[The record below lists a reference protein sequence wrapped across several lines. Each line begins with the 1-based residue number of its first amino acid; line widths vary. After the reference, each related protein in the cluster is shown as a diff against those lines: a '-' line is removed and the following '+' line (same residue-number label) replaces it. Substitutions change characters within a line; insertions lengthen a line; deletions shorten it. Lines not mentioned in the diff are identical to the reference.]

1 MHACVLASGSG
12 GNALWLESGSEALL
26 VDCGLTVPELSRRLA
41 LIGRDVKRLSGIV
54 VTHDHGDHVGSSV
67 VLARRL
73 GVPLLATEGTHS
85 VLRRLPEP
93 LAPRLSG
100 GGTIDVGPFRVRA
113 FTTPHDGIESIGVR
127 VEADGVAV
135 GLATD
140 LGYVSRQVVE
150 ALTGVQLLVVEH
162 NHDER
167 MLQDGPYPLALKRRL
182 RGGRGHLTNDEGAQL
197 AALVAHE
204 GLKRVVLAHL
214 SQTNN
219 TADHARRAFERHH
232 RDAPAGRDLHVAE
245 QHRPSEV
252 FEV

>member
-12 GNALWLESGSEALL
+12 GNALWLESGSDALL

-41 LIGRDVKRLSGIV
+41 HIGRDVKRLSGIF

-73 GVPLLATEGTHS
+73 GVPLFATAGTHS

-93 LAPRLSG
+93 LAPRLSAG
-100 GGTIDVGPFRVRA
+100 LPVDLGPFRVKPFA
-113 FTTPHDGIESIGVR
+113 TPHDGIESIGVR

-150 ALTGVQLLVVEH
+150 ALTGVHLLVVEH

-167 MLQDGPYPLALKRRL
+167 MLQEGPYPLALKRRI

-197 AALVAHE
+197 AALVANE
-204 GLKRVVLAHL
+204 NLSRVVLAHL
-214 SQTNN
+214 SETNN
-219 TADHARRAFERHH
+219 TADHARRAFERFN
-232 RDAPAGRDLHVAE
+232 RDAPAARALHVSE

-252 FEV
+252 FAV

>member
-1 MHACVLASGSG
+1 MHACVLASGSR
-12 GNALWLESGSEALL
+12 GNALWLESGAEALL

-41 LIGRDVKRLSGIV
+41 HIGREVTRLSGIV

-73 GVPLLATEGTHS
+73 GIPLHATEGTHS

-93 LAPRLSG
+93 LAPRLVAG
-100 GGTIDVGPFRVRA
+100 QVVDVGPFRVHPFA
-113 FTTPHDGIESIGVR
+113 TPHDGIESIGVR

-150 ALTGVQLLVVEH
+150 ALRGVQLLVVEH

-167 MLQDGPYPLALKRRL
+167 LLQDGPYPLSLKRRI

-197 AALVAHE
+197 ASLVAHE

-214 SQTNN
+214 SETNN
-219 TADHARRAFERHH
+219 TPDHARRAYERLN
-232 RDAPAGRDLHVAE
+232 RDAPALRALHVAE
-245 QHRPSEV
+245 QHRPSEP